1 MSLKVVSRMAIGGI
15 CLAAAAFGAG
25 RCSVESKNVD
35 NILDEDVVEL
45 SQVSKA
51 DDISYEHNKKL
62 DERLEGLD
70 HDPKKFDGTYQ
81 QLGTYA
87 ATLALQAKEG
97 NCFAST
103 AIAKA
108 KSPISQEFRQYE
120 HSKLHP
126 RYDEWKELDDLFY
139 ECGKAEEKYR
149 EEKEH
154 EIIDV
159 LCSEDTPNKIDC
171 FAYITGA
178 LHREGL
184 TKEEQDKLQEDL
196 DNFDKALGAET
207 NQTYAE
213 KLAYRQFKKDSI
225 VGAHILEG
233 LGLWKRPDIRYA
245 YKEYLSKTVRKP
257 KP

>member
-25 RCSVESKNVD
+25 RCSTETRNVD

-51 DDISYEHNKKL
+51 DDISYKHNEKL
-62 DERLEGLD
+62 DKRLERLD
-70 HDPKKFDGTYQ
+70 HDPKEFDGTYQ

-87 ATLALQAKEG
+87 ATLVLQAKQG

-103 AIAKA
+103 AIAEA

-126 RYDEWKELDDLFY
+126 RYDEWKKLDDLY
-139 ECGKAEEKYR
+139 CECERAEEKYK

-154 EIIDV
+154 EIIDA
-159 LCSEDTPNKIDC
+159 LCYNDIPDKLDC
-171 FAYITGA
+171 FTYITGA

-184 TKEEQDKLQEDL
+184 TEEELNELQKDL

-207 NQTYAE
+207 TQTYAE
-213 KLAYRQFKKDSI
+213 RLAYRQFKKDSI

-245 YKEYLSKTVRKP
+245 YKEYLSKTIRKP